1 MRVKIDQWEVLHAI
15 ERYIKQEYGVDYDV
29 TEGLED
35 DPVIEYQ
42 ETVRAF
48 KKHKNGRVVKD
59 STHGFPIIDHS
70 KTTYENRSCSWQET
84 DSITF
89 YLAPSTV

>member
-1 MRVKIDQWEVLHAI
+1 MRLKIDQWEVLHAI
-15 ERYIKQEYGVDYDV
+15 ERYLKDEYGVEYDI

-35 DPVIEYQ
+35 NPVIEYQ

-48 KKHKNGRVVKD
+48 KKHKNGRVVKNE
-59 STHGFPIIDHS
+59 HGFPIIDYS
-70 KTTYENRSCSWQET
+70 KTRYENRSCAWSET

-89 YLAPSTV
+89 YLAPSIV